1 MTAMLLVFSGMA
13 YASEPLSD
21 DFNYCTINPIWEFIN
36 PVGNGNYSVNG
47 TNLQITVPQGTDHDV
62 WIAGNRAPRLMQD
75 IDNTDFEIEAK
86 FESALTSKYQ
96 LQGIIIEQDTGNF
109 IRTDYYTDGTTIRL
123 FITTFTNGTPRLTA
137 IFNGPVT
144 GNYIKIARAADNW
157 RVNSSNDGS
166 SWTQR
171 ANFNHTITTTKAGV
185 FAGNAGSNPAH
196 NASIDY
202 FFNTASRITPEDN
215 QTTTKTLTKNI
226 IGNGTINPSQSQ
238 YTCNA
243 QVMLTAQPNPGY
255 VFTEW
260 TDDASGNNNT
270 VKIFMDTDKTVTATF
285 TIKFDTKSNT
295 GHDIQIFLHN
305 DNSPYTIYGLSET
318 FDLGTSYQAFTKE
331 FTTPANANTPRL
343 RIWFIGSATAGD
355 IYYFD
360 AFELTE
366 TNQTTPIT
374 NNTIT
379 ISNINVSTTTNS
391 AQINWTTDK
400 TANSIIQYGLTTYT
414 ENITNQTETTTHTI
428 NIPALQ
434 QNTTYHYKII
444 SNNQNASANTTD
456 ATFTTTT
463 NQTTPITNNT
473 NILANPGFE
482 SGTSPWAFYT
492 NGAGTY
498 TTTTDATEGANAAKI
513 EIASIGTNT
522 QLYQKNFVLKPNT
535 KYTIKFDAKSNTGHD
550 IQIFLHNDNSPY
562 TIYGLSETFDLGTS
576 YQAFT
581 KEFTTPANANTPRL
595 RIWFI
600 GSATAGDIY
609 YFDAFELTETNQTTP
624 ITNNTITISNINV
637 STTTNSAQINW
648 TTDKTANSI
657 IQYGL
662 TTYTENITNQ
672 TETTTHTINIPAL
685 QQNTTYHYKI
695 ISNNQNASAN
705 TTDATFT
712 TTTNQTTP
720 ITNNTITNITSDDFN
735 ICTLNNTL
743 WEFVNPVGD
752 GSYKV
757 NGTNLLISVPQG
769 TDHDIW

>member
-270 VKIFMDTDKTVTATF
+270 VKIFMDTDKTVT
-285 TIKFDTKSNT
+285 
-295 GHDIQIFLHN
+295 
-305 DNSPYTIYGLSET
+305 
-318 FDLGTSYQAFTKE
+318 
-331 FTTPANANTPRL
+331 
-343 RIWFIGSATAGD
+343 
-355 IYYFD
+355 
-360 AFELTE
+360 
-366 TNQTTPIT
+366 
-374 NNTIT
+374 
-379 ISNINVSTTTNS
+379 
-391 AQINWTTDK
+391 
-400 TANSIIQYGLTTYT
+400 
-414 ENITNQTETTTHTI
+414 
-428 NIPALQ
+428 
-434 QNTTYHYKII
+434 
-444 SNNQNASANTTD
+444 